1 MLTEIALII
10 PESNPTIQHA
20 TFPLKILL
28 LQTTGDYNYFASGLS
43 YNSGNYALSSCD
55 GTILTFTKD
64 TTSQCKQLS
73 LKHTGDFETTWS
85 CYGVSLSNCGLF
97 SAAAFKPSNI
107 CEDRQ
112 LRPGTLLFLI

>member
-28 LQTTGDYNYFASGLS
+28 LTYEVEVIYKILRLFSSSHTTGDYNYFASGLS

-55 GTILTFTKD
+55 GNILAFTKD

-85 CYGVSLSNCGLF
+85 CYGVSLL
-97 SAAAFKPSNI
+97 
-107 CEDRQ
+107 
-112 LRPGTLLFLI
+112 